1 MKIQSFEGG
10 YDKNLSYIIYDE
22 SDSECAIVDAA
33 VPVESISS
41 HIADNH
47 LNPTA
52 LLITHSHHDHVCY
65 LNDYLETFEQL
76 AVYAFDP
83 HLTENQKTFQHGD
96 NITAGSINFSVIH
109 TPGHTPESCCFLAH
123 DSMFTGDTLFV
134 GRTGRTISAGSNTR
148 HFYRSVYEKILTLPQ
163 NTIIYP
169 GHNYGSVPYI
179 SIEDNIKI
187 SPLLQAEN
195 EDDFVRRMDEFE
207 ASRVSV

>member
-41 HIADNH
+41 HIADKH

-65 LNDYLETFEQL
+65 LNEYLETFEQL
-76 AVYAFDP
+76 TVYAFDL
-83 HLTENQKTFQHGD
+83 HLTEDQKTIQHED
-96 NITAGSINFSVIH
+96 IIHAGSINFSVIH

-187 SPLLQAEN
+187 SPLLQA
-195 EDDFVRRMDEFE
+195 
-207 ASRVSV
+207 